1 MPDPL
6 STFAEAK
13 PAAPS
18 PSDPRPGAGAD
29 LLFLREEQIRVTQEM
44 LFFAYRDITAAA
56 DAILAELNL
65 GRAHHRALLFIGRNP
80 GISVGDLLAILQIT
94 KQSLA
99 RVLTPL
105 IAGGYVRQE
114 AGHSDRR
121 QRLLFLTEQGSAL
134 ERSLFE
140 RQRERLVAAYREAGS
155 AAVEGFRRVLRG
167 IMNETARNYIT
178 RGKAVS
184 GRSARAEAARED
196 ADAGKP

>member
-1 MPDPL
+1 MPDPVNAA
-6 STFAEAK
+6 AETK
-13 PAAPS
+13 PAETLP
-18 PSDPRPGAGAD
+18 PDPRPGAGAN

-56 DAILAELNL
+56 DAILAEIDL

-105 IAGGYVRQE
+105 IAGGLVRQE
-114 AGHSDRR
+114 AGHNDRR
-121 QRLLFLTEQGSAL
+121 QRLLFLTEQGNAL

-140 RQRERLVAAYREAGS
+140 RQRERLVIAYREAGG

-167 IMNETARNYIT
+167 IMNETARNYVSRGET
-178 RGKAVS
+178 ASGRGKT
-184 GRSARAEAARED
+184 
-196 ADAGKP
+196 

>member
-6 STFAEAK
+6 NAAAEAK
-13 PAAPS
+13 PADPL
-18 PSDPRPGAGAD
+18 PPDPRPGAGAN

-105 IAGGYVRQE
+105 IAAGYVRQE
-114 AGHSDRR
+114 SGLSDRR
-121 QRLLFLTEQGSAL
+121 QRLLFLTDQGNAL
-134 ERSLFE
+134 ERGLFE
-140 RQRERLVAAYREAGS
+140 RQRERLVAAYREAGGQ
-155 AAVEGFRRVLRG
+155 AVEGFRRVLRG
-167 IMNETARNYIT
+167 IMNEAARNYIAHGEAT
-178 RGKAVS
+178 SGRGQRAGAPRDDPGRGKT
-184 GRSARAEAARED
+184 
-196 ADAGKP
+196 